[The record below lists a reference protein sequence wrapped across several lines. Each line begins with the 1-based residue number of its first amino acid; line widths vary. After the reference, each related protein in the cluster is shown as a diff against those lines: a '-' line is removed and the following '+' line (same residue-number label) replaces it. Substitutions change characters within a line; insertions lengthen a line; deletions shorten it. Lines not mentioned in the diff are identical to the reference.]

1 MANKG
6 GKKPAALDPKEVRNV
21 IDGLKSLY
29 KGKILPVEDMYKYAD
44 FHSPTLLDSDIESK
58 PMVLLVGQ
66 YSTGKT
72 TFIRYLVGRDFP
84 GAHIGPE
91 PTTGARA
98 PLPTRADKH
107 GEPPDALWGWGGR
120 PFHGHHVQQ
129 GGAHYTRQWYAERG
143 RGGRGGGRG
152 TLCVCVS

>member
-1 MANKG
+1 MSNKG
-6 GKKPAALDPKEVRNV
+6 KPKVALDPKEVRNV
-21 IDGLKSLY
+21 IDGLKNIY
-29 KGKILPVEDMYKYAD
+29 KSKVLPVEELYKYAD

-91 PTTGARA
+91 PTTGN
-98 PLPTRADKH
+98 D
-107 GEPPDALWGWGGR
+107 GGR
-120 PFHGHHVQQ
+120 
-129 GGAHYTRQWYAERG
+129 E
-143 RGGRGGGRG
+143 RGGRGGGRAGERAQAGAGGREGARCGRKRPNHGSEGVGG
-152 TLCVCVS
+152 TAQTARERTHTMTRPVRRP